1 MAEEIQ
7 VNATKLQI
15 EEFKQSLL
23 WQDIVRELEMW
34 KKGFSLEMGAIVDDA
49 ASTHPSTAEV
59 LMHLGDLNGRQKAVD
74 YVLNILDVFLGI
86 LNDKTEVS
94 DGTNR

>member
-15 EEFKQSLL
+15 EEFKQSIL

-34 KKGFSLEMGAIVDDA
+34 KTGFALEMGSLVDDA
-49 ASTHPSTAEV
+49 ATNHPSTAEV
-59 LMHLGDLNGRQKAVD
+59 LMHLGDLNGRQKAID

-94 DGTNR
+94 DGNGR